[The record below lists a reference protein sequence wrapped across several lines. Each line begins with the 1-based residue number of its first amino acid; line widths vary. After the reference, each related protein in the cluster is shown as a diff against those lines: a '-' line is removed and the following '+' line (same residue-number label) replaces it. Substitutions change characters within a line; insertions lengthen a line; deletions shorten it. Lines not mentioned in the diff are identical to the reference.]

1 MLADCFSRK
10 IDYLVE
16 NSGIYCRD
24 AKRISIYVADY
35 NAIIVGILL
44 LVAELVLLPGISVA
58 GIGAFLS
65 LAVAAVYGFFL
76 YGILGGSVVLAAII
90 IVAVAA
96 VVVSLRAN
104 TWQRLSLKSTID
116 ATSTPT
122 PEQNDIRIGQ
132 RGETLTRLAPMGKVQ
147 VGDVTVE
154 AKSVDAY
161 IDPRQVVEVI
171 GYDNTAV
178 VVRRIAAQERAE
190 ERPEA
195 LTGKNS

>member
-1 MLADCFSRK
+1 MWLT
-10 IDYLVE
+10 ITL
-16 NSGIYCRD
+16 
-24 AKRISIYVADY
+24 
-35 NAIIVGILL
+35 IIVGILL

>member
-1 MLADCFSRK
+1 MWL
-10 IDYLVE
+10 IITL
-16 NSGIYCRD
+16 
-24 AKRISIYVADY
+24 
-35 NAIIVGILL
+35 IIVGVLL

-65 LAVAAVYGFFL
+65 LAVAAVYG
-76 YGILGGSVVLAAII
+76 ILGGSVVLAAII

-96 VVVSLRAN
+96 VVISLRAN

>member
-1 MLADCFSRK
+1 MWLIIML
-10 IDYLVE
+10 
-16 NSGIYCRD
+16 
-24 AKRISIYVADY
+24 
-35 NAIIVGILL
+35 IIVGILL

-58 GIGAFLS
+58 GIGAFVGDGHHHFL
-65 LAVAAVYGFFL
+65 GF
-76 YGILGGSVVLAAII
+76 
-90 IVAVAA
+90 VAVAA

-178 VVRRIAAQERAE
+178 VVRRIATQERAE

>member
-1 MLADCFSRK
+1 MWL
-10 IDYLVE
+10 IITL
-16 NSGIYCRD
+16 
-24 AKRISIYVADY
+24 
-35 NAIIVGILL
+35 IIVGVLL

-65 LAVAAVYGFFL
+65 LAVAAVV
-76 YGILGGSVVLAAII
+76 I
-90 IVAVAA
+90 
-96 VVVSLRAN
+96 SLRAN

>member
-1 MLADCFSRK
+1 MVFPENETILLK
-10 IDYLVE
+10 IPAFTVGTQNVFRSMWL
-16 NSGIYCRD
+16 I
-24 AKRISIYVADY
+24 ITL
-35 NAIIVGILL
+35 IIVGILL

>member
-1 MLADCFSRK
+1 MWL
-10 IDYLVE
+10 IITL
-16 NSGIYCRD
+16 
-24 AKRISIYVADY
+24 
-35 NAIIVGILL
+35 IIVGILL

-104 TWQRLSLKSTID
+104 TWQRLSLKSTI

>member
-1 MLADCFSRK
+1 MWL
-10 IDYLVE
+10 IITL
-16 NSGIYCRD
+16 
-24 AKRISIYVADY
+24 
-35 NAIIVGILL
+35 IIVGILL

-90 IVAVAA
+90 IVAA
-96 VVVSLRAN
+96 VVISLRAN

-122 PEQNDIRIGQ
+122 AEQNDIRIGQ
-132 RGETLTRLAPMGKVQ
+132 RGETLTRLAPMGKVR

-161 IDPRQVVEVI
+161 IDPRQAIEVI

-178 VVRRIAAQERAE
+178 VVRRVAVQERAE

-195 LTGKNS
+195 FPGKNS

>member
-1 MLADCFSRK
+1 MWL
-10 IDYLVE
+10 IITL
-16 NSGIYCRD
+16 
-24 AKRISIYVADY
+24 
-35 NAIIVGILL
+35 IIVGILL

-190 ERPEA
+190 ERGARVAMVHSLLYPDRPVVFRVGVGRA
-195 LTGKNS
+195 DQPDSIGADAFP

>member
-1 MLADCFSRK
+1 MWL
-10 IDYLVE
+10 IITL
-16 NSGIYCRD
+16 
-24 AKRISIYVADY
+24 
-35 NAIIVGILL
+35 IIVGILL

-96 VVVSLRAN
+96 VVRAN

>member
-1 MLADCFSRK
+1 MWL
-10 IDYLVE
+10 IITL
-16 NSGIYCRD
+16 
-24 AKRISIYVADY
+24 
-35 NAIIVGILL
+35 IIVGILL

-76 YGILGGSVVLAAII
+76 YGSVVLAAII

>member
-1 MLADCFSRK
+1 MWL
-10 IDYLVE
+10 IITL
-16 NSGIYCRD
+16 
-24 AKRISIYVADY
+24 
-35 NAIIVGILL
+35 IIVGILL

-90 IVAVAA
+90 IVAA
-96 VVVSLRAN
+96 VVISLRAN

-122 PEQNDIRIGQ
+122 AEQNDIRIGQ
-132 RGETLTRLAPMGKVQ
+132 RGETLTRLAPMGKVR

-161 IDPRQVVEVI
+161 IDPRQAIEVI

>member
-1 MLADCFSRK
+1 MWL
-10 IDYLVE
+10 IITL
-16 NSGIYCRD
+16 
-24 AKRISIYVADY
+24 
-35 NAIIVGILL
+35 IIVGILL

-96 VVVSLRAN
+96 VVISLRAN

-122 PEQNDIRIGQ
+122 AEQNDIRIGQ
-132 RGETLTRLAPMGKVQ
+132 RGETLTRLA
-147 VGDVTVE
+147 
-154 AKSVDAY
+154 
-161 IDPRQVVEVI
+161 RW
-171 GYDNTAV
+171 
-178 VVRRIAAQERAE
+178 VRCGSGTLPS
-190 ERPEA
+190 RPSRW
-195 LTGKNS
+195 TPISIPGRPSR

>member
-1 MLADCFSRK
+1 MWL
-10 IDYLVE
+10 IITL
-16 NSGIYCRD
+16 
-24 AKRISIYVADY
+24 
-35 NAIIVGILL
+35 IIVGILL

-90 IVAVAA
+90 IVA
-96 VVVSLRAN
+96 
-104 TWQRLSLKSTID
+104 
-116 ATSTPT
+116 
-122 PEQNDIRIGQ
+122 
-132 RGETLTRLAPMGKVQ
+132 APMGKVQ

>member
-1 MLADCFSRK
+1 MWL
-10 IDYLVE
+10 IITL
-16 NSGIYCRD
+16 
-24 AKRISIYVADY
+24 
-35 NAIIVGILL
+35 IIVGILL

-96 VVVSLRAN
+96 VVISLRAN

-122 PEQNDIRIGQ
+122 AEQNDIRISQ
-132 RGETLTRLAPMGKVQ
+132 RGETLTRLAPMGKVR

-161 IDPRQVVEVI
+161 IDPRQAIEVI

-178 VVRRIAAQERAE
+178 VVRRVAAQERAE

-195 LTGKNS
+195 FPGKNS

>member
-1 MLADCFSRK
+1 MWL
-10 IDYLVE
+10 IITL
-16 NSGIYCRD
+16 
-24 AKRISIYVADY
+24 
-35 NAIIVGILL
+35 IIVGILL

-76 YGILGGSVVLAAII
+76 YGILGGSVV
-90 IVAVAA
+90 VAA

>member
-1 MLADCFSRK
+1 MA
-10 IDYLVE
+10 
-16 NSGIYCRD
+16 
-24 AKRISIYVADY
+24 
-35 NAIIVGILL
+35 
-44 LVAELVLLPGISVA
+44 
-58 GIGAFLS
+58 
-65 LAVAAVYGFFL
+65 
-76 YGILGGSVVLAAII
+76 
-90 IVAVAA
+90 
-96 VVVSLRAN
+96 SLRAN

-178 VVRRIAAQERAE
+178 VRRIATQERAE

>member
-1 MLADCFSRK
+1 MWLIIML
-10 IDYLVE
+10 
-16 NSGIYCRD
+16 
-24 AKRISIYVADY
+24 
-35 NAIIVGILL
+35 IIVGILL

-147 VGDVTVE
+147 VGDVTV
-154 AKSVDAY
+154 
-161 IDPRQVVEVI
+161 VEVI

-178 VVRRIAAQERAE
+178 VVRRIATQERAE

>member
-1 MLADCFSRK
+1 MWL
-10 IDYLVE
+10 IITL
-16 NSGIYCRD
+16 
-24 AKRISIYVADY
+24 
-35 NAIIVGILL
+35 IIVGILL

-116 ATSTPT
+116 YS
-122 PEQNDIRIGQ
+122 
-132 RGETLTRLAPMGKVQ
+132 
-147 VGDVTVE
+147 
-154 AKSVDAY
+154 
-161 IDPRQVVEVI
+161 
-171 GYDNTAV
+171 
-178 VVRRIAAQERAE
+178 RAE
-190 ERPEA
+190 RHSDRSARGDSDAP
-195 LTGKNS
+195 GSDG

>member
-1 MLADCFSRK
+1 MWL
-10 IDYLVE
+10 IITL
-16 NSGIYCRD
+16 
-24 AKRISIYVADY
+24 
-35 NAIIVGILL
+35 IIVGILL

-90 IVAVAA
+90 IVAVA

-178 VVRRIAAQERAE
+178 VVRRKER
-190 ERPEA
+190 RNGP
-195 LTGKNS
+195 KP

>member
-1 MLADCFSRK
+1 MWL
-10 IDYLVE
+10 IITL
-16 NSGIYCRD
+16 
-24 AKRISIYVADY
+24 
-35 NAIIVGILL
+35 IIVGILL

-76 YGILGGSVVLAAII
+76 YGILGGSVVL
-90 IVAVAA
+90 AVAA

>member
-1 MLADCFSRK
+1 M
-10 IDYLVE
+10 
-16 NSGIYCRD
+16 
-24 AKRISIYVADY
+24 
-35 NAIIVGILL
+35 
-44 LVAELVLLPGISVA
+44 
-58 GIGAFLS
+58 
-65 LAVAAVYGFFL
+65 YGFFL

-96 VVVSLRAN
+96 VVISLRAN

-122 PEQNDIRIGQ
+122 AEQNDIRIGQ
-132 RGETLTRLAPMGKVQ
+132 RGETLTRLAPMGKVR

-161 IDPRQVVEVI
+161 IDPRQAIEVI

-178 VVRRIAAQERAE
+178 VVRRVARRRKER
-190 ERPEA
+190 RSDPKPFPGRTPEGS
-195 LTGKNS
+195 LVRLCELY

>member
-35 NAIIVGILL
+35 TLIIVGILL

>member
-1 MLADCFSRK
+1 MWLIIML
-10 IDYLVE
+10 
-16 NSGIYCRD
+16 
-24 AKRISIYVADY
+24 
-35 NAIIVGILL
+35 IIVGILL

-96 VVVSLRAN
+96 VVVSAAGQYVAAAVAQVDDRRDVHPYSRAE
-104 TWQRLSLKSTID
+104 RHSD
-116 ATSTPT
+116 RPA
-122 PEQNDIRIGQ
+122 
-132 RGETLTRLAPMGKVQ
+132 RGDSTRLAPMGKVQ

-171 GYDNTAV
+171 GDDNTAV
-178 VVRRIAAQERAE
+178 VVRRIAPQERAE